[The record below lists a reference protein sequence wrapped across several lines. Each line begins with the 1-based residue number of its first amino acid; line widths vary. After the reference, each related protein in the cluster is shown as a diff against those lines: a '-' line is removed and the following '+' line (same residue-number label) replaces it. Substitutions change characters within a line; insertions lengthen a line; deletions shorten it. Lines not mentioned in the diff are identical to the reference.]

1 MHNYHGTVVR
11 YTCNE
16 GYSLE
21 GNNERQCV
29 NGVWSDVQFSC
40 IRIQRMLLKPPKRTC
55 QIAVE

>member
-1 MHNYHGTVVR
+1 MHNPHGTAVR

-40 IRIQRMLLKPPKRTC
+40 IRIQRM
-55 QIAVE
+55 